1 MVPKWARAEWVG
13 RHEGRRRRVR
23 RALLVLGM
31 HRSGTSALTGLIV
44 RLGVDAPRTLH
55 PPNEWNPLGYWES
68 EPILE
73 FHDRLLRATGTSWD
87 AWTPL
92 NASLAAVPFT
102 SELTRLVAAEF
113 GSAPI
118 FVVKDPRMCRLVPFW
133 LSTLEAADVEPAAI
147 LMVRDP
153 VEVSRSLAARDRL
166 PAEFSLLM
174 WLRHMLDAEH
184 ATRGLSRSIVSYR
197 ELLTDWRA
205 VARRIADDLHITWP
219 CSPDAAG
226 EAIAQFVKPDLRHHV
241 SDTSDVHAG
250 PPIDRWIM
258 QACDALDQLRCGD
271 AAKTAAGLVVLD
283 EVRRQVDEAGL
294 IFGRADEAVRVNTI
308 MRLEQVDTDRQALR
322 HHAVALEADRSRLR
336 DHIADL
342 EAEQRQR
349 QVLAEE
355 AQRRAA
361 DREAELARVQHEA
374 ASLRAECAVL
384 GEHASHLQQTHHQ
397 LAGELVATR
406 HHVKALLSSGSW
418 RITAPLR
425 ALVRVARRATGR
437 KDAPAAD

>member
-1 MVPKWARAEWVG
+1 
-13 RHEGRRRRVR
+13 VR

-68 EPILE
+68 EPILD
-73 FHDRLLRATGTSWD
+73 FHDRLLRAAGTSWD

-92 NASLAAVPFT
+92 NASSAAVPFT
-102 SELTRLVAAEF
+102 SELTRLIAAEF
-113 GSAPI
+113 GSAPM

-133 LSTLEAADVEPAAI
+133 LQTLEASDIEPAAI
-147 LMVRDP
+147 LIVRDP
-153 VEVSRSLAARDRL
+153 VEVSRSLATRDRL
-166 PAEFSLLM
+166 SAEFSVLM

-184 ATRGLSRSIVSYR
+184 ATRGLPRSIVGYH

-205 VARRIADDLHITWP
+205 VARRIAEDLHITWP
-219 CSPDAAG
+219 CSPDTAG

-241 SDTSDVHAG
+241 SDTGDVHAG
-250 PPIDRWIM
+250 PPIDRW
-258 QACDALDQLRCGD
+258 ATEARNALDQLRCGD
-271 AAKTAAGLVVLD
+271 PAQTAAGLAVLD

-294 IFGRADEAVRVNTI
+294 VFGRADEAVRANTI
-308 MRLEQVDTDRQALR
+308 LRLEQVDTDRQALR
-322 HHAVALEADRSRLR
+322 DHAAALEGDRSRLR
-336 DHIADL
+336 GHIADL
-342 EAEQRQR
+342 EAEQRER

-355 AQRRAA
+355 AHRRAA